1 MRLRYTS
8 DALSHLDAI
17 YEFLAKRNP
26 AAATRIAAEIRASA
40 ERLRDFPQMARFGS
54 VSGTHEWVV
63 RGTPYLLVYEID
75 EAGAE
80 IRVLAVFHGAQ
91 DWKGDAG

>member
-17 YEFLAKRNP
+17 YEFLSERNVV
-26 AAATRIAAEIRASA
+26 AARRIAADIRAGA
-40 ERLRDFPQMARFGS
+40 ERLCDFPQMARFGS

-75 EAGAE
+75 EAGGE
-80 IRVLAVFHGAQ
+80 IRVLAVLHGSQ
-91 DWKGDAG
+91 DRKGDAS